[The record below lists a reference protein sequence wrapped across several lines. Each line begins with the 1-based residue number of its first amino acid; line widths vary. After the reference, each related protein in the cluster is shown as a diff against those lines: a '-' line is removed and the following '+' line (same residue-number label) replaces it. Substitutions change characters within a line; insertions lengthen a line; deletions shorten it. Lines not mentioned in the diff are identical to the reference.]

1 VGLYGS
7 VHPPVEGRQT
17 LLSHKEA
24 AMPARKP
31 RTPPAGPAAGAQKL
45 TKRERELR
53 AGMELFLKDG
63 FDNTSMDAIA
73 ASAGV
78 SKTTLYAHFG
88 DKAGMF
94 RAAFEERGSA
104 LDFGLDQVALRE
116 GASPEE
122 RLHDVLLTV
131 LHEALSG
138 PGLAFLRVLVT
149 ESARQPELA
158 QSLFRRGQPHV
169 FDVLGALLEQDA
181 RDHGYRLAD
190 PVAHGTLLVR
200 MTVGSLQVDALCDS
214 AFRPAPGFLARHVRW
229 VLDMFLR
236 SLRSHDGAEIAAPPS
251 PDRYPWTRPEPGGE

>member
-1 VGLYGS
+1 M
-7 VHPPVEGRQT
+7 P
-17 LLSHKEA
+17 A
-24 AMPARKP
+24 PARKS
-31 RTPPAGPAAGAQKL
+31 RTPSAGPATGTPRP

-94 RAAFEERGSA
+94 RAVFEERGSA
-104 LDFGLDQVALRE
+104 LDLDLDQLALRE
-116 GASPEE
+116 SASAEE

-158 QSLFRRGQPHV
+158 QTLFRRGQPHV
-169 FDVLGALLEQDA
+169 FDVIGALLEEDA

-190 PVAHGTLLVR
+190 PAAHGMLLVR
-200 MTVGSLQVDALCDS
+200 MTVGSLQVDALCDT
-214 AFRPAPGFLARHVRW
+214 AFRPAPGFLARHARW

-236 SLRSHDGAEIAAPPS
+236 SLRSQDGAELAAPPS
-251 PDRYPWTRPEPGGE
+251 PHRYPWMHPDHGGE